1 MKISKFST
9 ILDMFFECNF
19 TSEEILSRLLDSPDF
34 LDVIDNSNLMFDSET
49 DTIIDKGEMGNG
61 KIK

>member
-1 MKISKFST
+1 MTEKLRFST

-34 LDVIDNSNLMFDSET
+34 LDVIDNSDLMFDSET
-49 DTIIDKGEMGNG
+49 DTIIDSGEIKGV
-61 KIK
+61 